1 MPSATG
7 NSQLKQRQ
15 SEIHS
20 DKLLKKIVDNWCNIV
35 QYGFIRLV
43 TYVILTLLIDFFKW
57 IHPDFLHLEDRKN
70 EIYDQIQFQVVEH
83 TTMIGQ
89 AITRPIVLRKWLMC
103 EPERS
108 SEWKSERAKEKVNN
122 VTHFN
127 IFICVCPYMR
137 YNCRATLHRVCQN
150 GDYSIII
157 YFAVLRVYHCRKLKC
172 KKKNWRNSVLY
183 TYHPCHIRHVN
194 KQNKS

>member
-1 MPSATG
+1 MISWENVLMPSATG

-43 TYVILTLLIDFFKW
+43 TYVISTLLINFFKW

-108 SEWKSERAKEKVNN
+108 SEWKSERESQQCD
-122 VTHFN
+122 TFQY
-127 IFICVCPYMR
+127 IYMCMSVHAILLPCNTSSCLSKR
-137 YNCRATLHRVCQN
+137 WLL
-150 GDYSIII
+150 DY
-157 YFAVLRVYHCRKLKC
+157 H
-172 KKKNWRNSVLY
+172 
-183 TYHPCHIRHVN
+183 
-194 KQNKS
+194 